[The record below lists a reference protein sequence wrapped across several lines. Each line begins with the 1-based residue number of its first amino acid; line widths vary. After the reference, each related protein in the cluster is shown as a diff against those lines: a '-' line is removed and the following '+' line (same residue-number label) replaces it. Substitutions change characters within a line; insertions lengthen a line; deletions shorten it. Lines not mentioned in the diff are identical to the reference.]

1 MKDQEKMDMMNIYKN
16 LQLSF
21 VLAFITL
28 SFNSFG
34 QSQKE
39 AEAMVKKVLNK
50 VYVYENMH
58 IDFQYVLENAS
69 EQIKQETKGDVTI
82 EGEKYLLN
90 LMGMTIINDG
100 KKVYTIN
107 PEDEEV
113 TISNYDPNDEEEI
126 TPSKMLTFY
135 ENGYNFKMDIIQN
148 YNGRKIQFIKLTP
161 IDSNAEIKE
170 IYLGVDNQTFHIHN
184 LIQIL
189 ESGTRLEIKVK
200 SFKTNQP
207 IGSKT
212 FEFSEKKYSSYYINR
227 LD

>member
-1 MKDQEKMDMMNIYKN
+1 M
-16 LQLSF
+16 
-21 VLAFITL
+21 IT
-28 SFNSFG
+28 FNSFG

-39 AEAMVKKVLNK
+39 AEAFVQKVLDK
-50 VYVYENMH
+50 VNAYENIH
-58 IDFQYVLENAS
+58 IDFQYILENTS

-82 EGEKYLLN
+82 AGEKYVLH
-90 LMGMTIINDG
+90 LMGMTIMNDG

-113 TISNYDPNDEEEI
+113 TISNYDPDDEEEI

-135 ENGYNFKMDIIQN
+135 DEGYNFEMDIVQN
-148 YNGRKIQFIKLTP
+148 FSGRKIQFIKLTP
-161 IDSNAEIKE
+161 IDTNAEIKE
-170 IYLGVDNQTFHIHN
+170 IYLGVDNQTYHVHN

-189 ESGTRLEIKVK
+189 ENGTRVEIRVK

-207 IGSKT
+207 LGPKT
-212 FEFSEKKYSSYYINR
+212 FEFSEKKYSSYYFNR